1 MYFGSTTSLPC
12 RVEAFGSFVVG
23 GNLVVGLVVFLI
35 LTIVQFVVI
44 TKGAERVAEVR
55 AAVAALPVDLRE
67 ALVLFEYEELPQLE
81 VAAIGCGDDALA
93 GAAGARRE
101 RERERLACLL
111 RRNDEAREA
120 IGIRLQGER
129 APADVAEDGGLR
141 RVGREFKRD
150 DLARAVDVGW
160 RENQAK
166 VFRGNRP
173 HERGESERGDEE
185 AG

>member
-1 MYFGSTTSLPC
+1 MVGVIR
-12 RVEAFGSFVVG
+12 RVVVG
-23 GNLVVGLVVFLI
+23 HEVAGGRKDWVDIAGANDLGLDF
-35 LTIVQFVVI
+35 
-44 TKGAERVAEVR
+44 GARHDVTCQAIIEDGLAGDAE
-55 AAVAALPVDLRE
+55 
-67 ALVLFEYEELPQLE
+67 LE

-93 GAAGARRE
+93 GSAGARSE
-101 RERERLACLL
+101 SERERLASLL

-120 IGIRLQGER
+120 IGIRLQGEG

-141 RVGREFKRD
+141 RVGREFERD

-160 RENQAK
+160 SENQAE

-173 HERGESERGDEE
+173 CERGETERGEEE